1 MDISELQL
9 KINKNQAVNDLK
21 SVEKQLGKTGEAAN
35 GLLSTLKDIGLT
47 VGFAKLL
54 KDSLALNN
62 QFTALEGKFK
72 SIFSRWI

>member
-35 GLLSTLKDIGLT
+35 GLISTLKDIGLT
-47 VGFAKLL
+47 IGFAQLL
-54 KDSLALNN
+54 KDTLSLNN
-62 QFTALEGKFK
+62 QFNALEGKFK